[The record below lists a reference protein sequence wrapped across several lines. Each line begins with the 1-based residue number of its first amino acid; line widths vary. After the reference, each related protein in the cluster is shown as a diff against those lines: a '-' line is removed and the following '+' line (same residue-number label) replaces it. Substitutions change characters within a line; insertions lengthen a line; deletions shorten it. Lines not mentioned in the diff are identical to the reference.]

1 MTHAKILPAV
11 LLGVV
16 LAAAPAAAFDYT
28 YVEGGVG
35 YANGDSPDRDGDG
48 PWVAVSLEANP
59 TNHVFAHYARLNLD
73 RVAGGAVTA
82 DEDAWGVG
90 AASHSALSRWAD
102 LVLAASYEQVRT
114 QPAAGRDDVAAGY
127 AADLGVRMELRRTA
141 LGPQEVNAGVAY
153 RYLDSKGDTVGRAG
167 VVVPLTGRAAVTG
180 EVRYDGDRWVGRAGL
195 RVRF

>member
-1 MTHAKILPAV
+1 MNHKTTLPAA
-11 LLGVV
+11 LLGLA

-48 PWVAVSLEANP
+48 PWVALSLEANP
-59 TNHVFAHYARLNLD
+59 SNHIFAHYARLKLD
-73 RVAGGAVTA
+73 QVSGGAVTA

-90 AASHSALSRWAD
+90 AASHSALSRRAD
-102 LVLAASYEQVRT
+102 LVLAVSYEQVRT
-114 QPAAGRDDVAAGY
+114 QPATGRDDVAVGY
-127 AADLGVRMELRRTA
+127 AADLGVRAELRRTA

-167 VVVPLTGRAAVTG
+167 VVVPLTERAAVTG
-180 EVRYDGDRWVGRAGL
+180 EVRYDGDRWLGRGGL